1 MAPRAGDTP
10 ILLADSKLARKI
22 LNWRSTKNLSDM
34 CKDGWKFAQQC
45 SKGVLNFELKSFAK
59 FYIKVHNS

>member
-1 MAPRAGDTP
+1 MAPREGDTP

-45 SKGVLNFELKSFAK
+45 SKGF
-59 FYIKVHNS
+59 